1 MFAIQAGCSDGTRFH
16 LQRIAMKLNKFLVTA
31 CLTPVCFLPQFVHA
45 QEDVPSP
52 TGAPE
57 RENKGAVDLGNEESE
72 EAGIPVRVRRDII
85 SGTGIIFTAP
95 TLDVGYLATSPK
107 ANNIFSKLETPSTG
121 YLFEPK
127 LGVGV
132 FSQKIALDLMVG
144 GQISSLTGKRTG
156 TIKDPNNESTDAPF
170 DALNPEQ
177 PYTLQKTARVVEGNA
192 RIRFQ
197 NGILQGGLS
206 STTVFSE
213 GPRLYSSVADVGVP
227 YVAFVGPQFIYEQ
240 RIKESI
246 FRVGSS
252 VQFAVTGNQRSAFN
266 FKVGASYSFL
276 LNSPFL
282 TQTEK
287 KVVKNKTTVQKQII
301 TTREQ
306 NIIENENV
314 SFIFDSQTINFKFNR
329 SELSERSRAF
339 VSGLG
344 QIFSAQRSDW
354 QKLTVEGHT
363 DSKGNAEYN
372 KRLSQQRADAVKQVL
387 VENGLTSDDVETIGY
402 GKDRLRV
409 NPERTELDFARNR
422 RVEIKVQGLKDARFL
437 QRSISR
443 LESQIFPDKNTND
456 ENKGDSQ

>member
-1 MFAIQAGCSDGTRFH
+1 
-16 LQRIAMKLNKFLVTA
+16 MKLSKFLATA
-31 CLTPVCFLPQFVHA
+31 CLIQLCTLPQFLHA

-52 TGAPE
+52 TGAPDE
-57 RENKGAVDLGNEESE
+57 EKRGSVNLGSEESE
-72 EAGIPVRVRRDII
+72 DAGKPIRIRRNVI
-85 SGTGIIFTAP
+85 SGTGIIFTVP
-95 TLDVGYLATSPK
+95 NVDVGYLATTPK

-144 GQISSLTGKRTG
+144 GQISSLSGKRSG
-156 TIKDPNNESTDAPF
+156 KIKDPNNESPDAPF
-170 DALNPEQ
+170 DAFDPQQ
-177 PYTLQKTARVVEGNA
+177 PYTLQKTSGLVEGSA

-197 NGILQGGLS
+197 NGSLQGGLAA
-206 STTVFSE
+206 TTVFSN
-213 GPRLYSSVADVGVP
+213 GPRLYSSVADIGLP
-227 YVAFVGPQFIYEQ
+227 YSAFVGPQFIWEQ
-240 RIKESI
+240 RIKEHI
-246 FRVGSS
+246 FRVGST
-252 VQFAVTGNQRSAFN
+252 VQFSVTGNQRSAFN

-287 KVVKNKTTVQKQII
+287 RVVKSQTTVQKQII

-314 SFIFDSQTINFKFNR
+314 SFIFDSQTINFKFNK

-363 DSKGNAEYN
+363 DSKGNADYN

-387 VENGLTSDDVETIGY
+387 VENGLASDDIVTIGY
-402 GKDRLRV
+402 GKERLRV
-409 NPERTELDFARNR
+409 NPERTEVDFARNR
-422 RVEIKVQGLKDARFL
+422 RVEIKVQGLKDSRFL

-443 LESQIFPDKNTND
+443 LESQIFPSKKPTD
-456 ENKGDSQ
+456 ENNGDSQ

>member
-1 MFAIQAGCSDGTRFH
+1 
-16 LQRIAMKLNKFLVTA
+16 MKLSKVLITA
-31 CLTPVCFLPQFVHA
+31 CLTQFCLLPQLVLA
-45 QEDVPSP
+45 QEDIPSP
-52 TGAPE
+52 TGTPDG
-57 RENKGAVDLGNEESE
+57 ENRGSVNLGSE
-72 EAGIPVRVRRDII
+72 ENEDAGQPVRIRRNII
-85 SGTGIIFTAP
+85 SGTGIIFTVP
-95 TLDVGYLATSPK
+95 TLDVGYLATTPK

-132 FSQKIALDLMVG
+132 FSQKIALDLLVG

-156 TIKDPNNESTDAPF
+156 KIKDSNNESPDAPF

-177 PYTLQKTARVVEGNA
+177 PYTLQKTSGLVEGSA

-197 NGILQGGLS
+197 SGTLQAGLTA
-206 STTVFSE
+206 TTVFSD
-213 GPRLYSSVADVGVP
+213 GPRLYSSVAEIGLP
-227 YVAFVGPQFIYEQ
+227 YNAFVGPQFIFEQ
-240 RIKESI
+240 RIKENI

-252 VQFAVTGNQRSAFN
+252 VQFTVTGNQRSAFN

-287 KVVKNKTTVQKQII
+287 RVVKNKTTVQKQII

-314 SFIFDSQTINFKFNR
+314 SFIFDSQTINFKFNK

-363 DSKGNAEYN
+363 DSKGNPEYN

-387 VENGLTSDDVETIGY
+387 VENGLTSDDIETIGY
-402 GKDRLRV
+402 GKERLRV
-409 NPERTELDFARNR
+409 NPERTEVDFARNR

-443 LESQIFPDKNTND
+443 LESQIFPSKKLNE